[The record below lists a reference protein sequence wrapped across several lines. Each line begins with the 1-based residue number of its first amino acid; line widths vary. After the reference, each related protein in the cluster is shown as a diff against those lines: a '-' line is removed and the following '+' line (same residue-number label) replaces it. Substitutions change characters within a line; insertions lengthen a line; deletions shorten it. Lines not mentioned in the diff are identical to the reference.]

1 MGPIIK
7 SGEGFLYMK
16 VGTHAQESLDE
27 IIARKRKEIED
38 AGYALWG
45 YGGNT
50 CHPTSMVQPFA
61 RDFQRRFGT
70 IYLCMEPMNSKHSAP
85 PVRADEYSIDGV
97 EWKKIPPPINVRG
110 SRYALAIRNLR
121 REHFNL
127 SLACTK
133 VAIGNSMGTVGSQY
147 IAGRVDKACLE
158 ALADPNTKAVG
169 DQSIVHIELVA
180 ELASPYAVFV
190 RNLP

>member
-1 MGPIIK
+1 MAPIIK
-7 SGEGFLYMK
+7 GGEGFLYMK

-70 IYLCMEPMNSKHSAP
+70 IYLYMEPMNSKHSAP
-85 PVRADEYSIDGV
+85 PIRAEEYSIDGI
-97 EWKKIPPPINVRG
+97 EWKKIPVPINVRG
-110 SRYALAIRNLR
+110 SRFALAVKDLR
-121 REHFNL
+121 REDFHL

-133 VAIGNSMGTVGSQY
+133 VAIGNSIGKPGNQY

-158 ALADPNTKAVG
+158 ATSAPSTKPG
-169 DQSIVHIELVA
+169 GESIVHIELVA
-180 ELASPYAVFV
+180 ELVSPYAVFV
-190 RNLP
+190 RNIF